1 MMSCSL
7 DSLGFEVERMEMRQ
21 LIQRA
26 DTFDILLFKNRNL
39 MSKVQRIF
47 TNSDYDHV
55 GMLLKTTS
63 QDLFLLEATGNS
75 GVAVYTL

>member
-1 MMSCSL
+1 
-7 DSLGFEVERMEMRQ
+7 
-21 LIQRA
+21 
-26 DTFDILLFKNRNL
+26 

-63 QDLFLLEATGNS
+63 QDIFLLEATGNS
-75 GVAVYTL
+75 GVAVYTLETLLSCSIYKYYVR